1 MLTISFGAR
10 PQQDGDKPSV
20 GDHLYSPDGCD
31 DLAPIAALIGCFKTV
46 RNHRLLSF
54 TASILFKISMTR
66 KRIVAIAAVS
76 SALIVIVG
84 IKTIPPLLTVQKS
97 GSRKCDVT

>member
-1 MLTISFGAR
+1 
-10 PQQDGDKPSV
+10 
-20 GDHLYSPDGCD
+20 
-31 DLAPIAALIGCFKTV
+31 
-46 RNHRLLSF
+46 
-54 TASILFKISMTR
+54 MTR